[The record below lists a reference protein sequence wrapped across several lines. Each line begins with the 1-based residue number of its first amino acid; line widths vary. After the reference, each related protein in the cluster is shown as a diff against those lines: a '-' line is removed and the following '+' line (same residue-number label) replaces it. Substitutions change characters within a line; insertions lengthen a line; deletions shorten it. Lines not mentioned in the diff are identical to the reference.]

1 MKYIKKY
8 LASALVMVV
17 LFLVC
22 TGKTRAATLKFDQS
36 TVTVEPGKTFDLQ
49 VVVDAGSDQTLGVD
63 SYVVYDPQ
71 YFEPQNITNG
81 TFFPIVYNNT
91 FSGKVYIA
99 GLVSDPATFKTGSGT
114 LATITFKAV
123 KNASANITFLCSD
136 GVETSKIL
144 KNDAQATN
152 VIQCATNGLASV
164 TIGTGGSNAGGTTPT
179 ISTLPKTGYMDS
191 INKYSVT
198 GAMLLLLGIGAKL
211 LLL

>member
-1 MKYIKKY
+1 MNFIKKY
-8 LASALVMVV
+8 LVAVFVVTLVFFVW
-17 LFLVC
+17 
-22 TGKTRAATLKFDQS
+22 TGKTQAATLKFDKP
-36 TVTVEPGKTFDLQ
+36 TVSVDPGKTFDLQ
-49 VVVDAGSDQTLGVD
+49 IVVDAGSDQILGVD

-71 YFEPQNITNG
+71 YFEPQNVTNG

-136 GVETSKIL
+136 GSETSKIL

-152 VIQCATNGLASV
+152 VIQCANNGLSSV
-164 TIGTGGSNAGGTTPT
+164 TIGSGGTNTGGITPT
-179 ISTLPKTGYMDS
+179 ISTLPRTGYMDS
-191 INKYSVT
+191 INKYSVA

-211 LLL
+211 LIL